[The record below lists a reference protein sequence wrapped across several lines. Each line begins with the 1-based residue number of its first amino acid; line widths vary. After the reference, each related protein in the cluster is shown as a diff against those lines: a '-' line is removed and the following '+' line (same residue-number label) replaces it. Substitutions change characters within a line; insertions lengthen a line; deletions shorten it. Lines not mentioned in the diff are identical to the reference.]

1 MKHYKTLNN
10 FTGLLVFVIASL
22 VYGLTIEPTASFW
35 DCGEFILSS
44 YKLEVGHPPG
54 APFFMLT
61 ANFFSQF
68 ASDPSHVAMMVNLMS
83 AVMSGACI
91 MFLYW
96 TITYLVKKLLS
107 ASETVKNTS
116 QLIAIIGS
124 GLVGAFVYMFSDTFW
139 FSAVEGEVYAYS
151 SLFTAV
157 VFWLILK
164 WDESEDT
171 PEADRW
177 LILIAYL
184 TGLSIGVHLLNLLC
198 IPAIVMV
205 YYFKKRPNS
214 SLKNSLIVLAFSA
227 ILVGVVLYG
236 MIPGVIKVGGAFDLF
251 FVNSLGYSFNTG
263 LIAYII
269 VLAIILAWAIVES
282 VKGKNALRMNISFLA
297 TLALVGIPFLGEGF
311 TSLIIGI
318 VILAVLGFAIY
329 KFKNIF
335 TARVLNTTILCITFI
350 MVGYSSYTLIIMR
363 SLANTPMDQN
373 SPEEIFTLGSYLGRE
388 QYGSRP
394 LFYGQTYN
402 SIPKSNPEGGLVRK
416 SESYT
421 YIPKV
426 KDNPNDPDEYEKV
439 LKPAEYVFEQNMLFP
454 RMYSQQHA
462 GIYEQWVDIEGKQEP
477 FYYNGR
483 VIPVTIPTQWENI
496 QFLLKYQVGYMYWRY
511 FLWNF
516 VGRQNDLQGQGDLDK
531 GNWLTG
537 ISFIDNMAYG
547 DQDKLPKDIQEN
559 KGRNVFYGL
568 PLLLGII
575 GLLWQLNKGRKG
587 TEQFSIVFL
596 LFFMTGLAIILYL
609 NQTPMQVR
617 ERDYAYA
624 ASFYAFAI
632 WIGMGVIGVT
642 RLVKDITNK
651 ETPAISGLVLGL
663 SLLVPLQMGCQTWD
677 DHDRSGRY
685 FARDFGQNYLN
696 STQEKGFPIIFNNGD
711 NDTFPLWYSQEVE
724 GSRTDVRTC
733 NFSYINTD
741 WYIDQMIRPAYE
753 SPGLPIKWPRKFFGN
768 DVNNAVEVR
777 PELKELILNEYN
789 KAKNKA
795 EEGDDRL
802 LKLFQ
807 LKYGEEPFSVQNV
820 FEKWIM
826 SDDPQL
832 RVIPTDTLSIKVNK
846 EAVLNSGMKIPEGI
860 EIPSHIYIS
869 LSGKRMLTKGNLM
882 FLEILAN
889 TNWERPVYVAVSV
902 GSDEYLNLDK
912 YLIQEGLAY
921 RFTPFNWEKIQ
932 KDELKSKYPDI
943 DVSKIPY
950 QIPIDSKLMYE
961 NLMTKF
967 KFGGMETKGIY
978 IDENAMRMCLTHR
991 RIFVNLANQL
1001 IEEGDTEKAM
1011 EVLKK
1016 ADEFILADNVPH
1028 DFQSY
1033 SHLMAESYYQLDK
1046 DEKADEIALEL
1057 ADKSL
1062 SYVDWTLSLSDSQL
1076 PNALS
1081 SLSYHFSMLRN
1092 IIAVMNQ
1099 YDSKHTQD
1107 YMQKQKAYA
1116 TMLERRIQKLK
1127 QDQQGI

>member
-1 MKHYKTLNN
+1 MKHYKLLNN
-10 FTGLLVFVIASL
+10 LTGFLVFIIASL

-61 ANFFSQF
+61 ANFFTQF
-68 ASDPSHVAMMVNLMS
+68 VSDPSQVALMVNLMS
-83 AVMSGACI
+83 ALMSGACI
-91 MFLYW
+91 MFLFW
-96 TITYLVKKLLS
+96 TITYLVKKLL
-107 ASETVKNTS
+107 ASTGPLKNTS

-124 GLVGAFVYMFSDTFW
+124 GLVGSLVYMFSDTFW

-164 WDESEDT
+164 WDAAEDS

-198 IPAIVMV
+198 IPAIIMV
-205 YYFKKRPNS
+205 YYFKKRPGA

-227 ILVGVVLYG
+227 ILVGIVLYG

-251 FVNSLGYSFNTG
+251 FVNSLGFSFNSG
-263 LIAYII
+263 LIAYVI
-269 VLAIILAWAIVES
+269 VVISILSWSIYES
-282 VKGKNALRMNISFLA
+282 INNKSHTRLNISFLA
-297 TLALVGIPFLGEGF
+297 SLTVVGIPFFGEGW
-311 TSLIIGI
+311 TSLVIGFA
-318 VILAVLGFAIY
+318 ILIGLGFAVY
-329 KFKNIF
+329 KFKDVF
-335 TARVLNTTILCITFI
+335 TARVINTTILCITFI
-350 MVGYSSYTLIIMR
+350 MIGYSSYTLIIMR
-363 SLANTPMDQN
+363 SVANTPMDQN
-373 SPEEIFTLGSYLGRE
+373 SPEDIFTLGSYLGRE
-388 QYGSRP
+388 QYGTRP

-402 SIPKSNPEGGLVRK
+402 SMPKYKEDGGLVRK
-416 SESYT
+416 KDAYT
-421 YIPKV
+421 YIPKA
-426 KDNPNDPDEYEKV
+426 KENDQEPDKYQKV

-462 GIYEQWVDIEGKQEP
+462 GIYEQWVNIEGKDVP

-483 VIPVTIPTQWENI
+483 VIPITIPTQWENA

-537 ISFIDNMAYG
+537 ISFIDNLAYG
-547 DQDKLPKDIQEN
+547 DQDKLPKDIREN
-559 KGRNVFYGL
+559 KGRNIFYGL

-575 GLLWQLNKGRKG
+575 GLLWQLNKGRRG

-624 ASFYAFAI
+624 GSFYAFAI
-632 WIGMGVIGVT
+632 WIGMGVAGII
-642 RLVKDITNK
+642 RLIKDITNK
-651 ETPAISGLVLGL
+651 ETPTISGLVTGL
-663 SLLVPLQMGCQTWD
+663 CILVPIQMGCQTWD
-677 DHDRSGRY
+677 DHDRSDRY

-696 STQEKGFPIIFNNGD
+696 SVQEKGNPILFNNGD
-711 NDTFPLWYSQEVE
+711 NDTFPLWYNQEVE
-724 GSRTDVRTC
+724 GVRLDTRTC

-741 WYIDQMIRPAYE
+741 WYIDQMIRPAY
-753 SPGLPIKWPRKFFGN
+753 SGPGLPISWSKKYYAHET
-768 DVNNAVEVR
+768 NNAVEIR
-777 PELKELILNEYN
+777 PELKNLILEEYN
-789 KAKNKA
+789 KAKTKA
-795 EEGDDRL
+795 EEGDNRM
-802 LKLFQ
+802 LKLFH
-807 LKYGEEPFSVQNV
+807 LKYGEDPFSVQNV

-832 RVIPTDTLSIKVNK
+832 RVIPTDTLSIKIDK
-846 EAVLNSGMKIPEGI
+846 KAVIESGMMIPEGI
-860 EIPSHIYIS
+860 ENIPDYMYIS
-869 LSGKRMLTKGNLM
+869 LKDKRLLTKGNLM

-889 TNWERPVYVAVSV
+889 ANWKRPVYVAVSV
-902 GSDEYLNLDK
+902 GSDEYLGLDK
-912 YLIQEGLAY
+912 YLVQEGLAY
-921 RFTPFNWEKIQ
+921 RVTPFDWDKIQ
-932 KDELKSKYPDI
+932 KEQLAIKYPDL
-943 DVSKIPY
+943 DVSKVPF
-950 QIPIDSKLMYE
+950 QIPVDTKHMYD
-961 NLMTKF
+961 NLMHKF
-967 KFGGMETKGIY
+967 KFGGMDTKGIY

-991 RIFVNLANQL
+991 RTFVQLANKL
-1001 IEEGDTEKAM
+1001 VEDNEKDKAL
-1011 EVLKK
+1011 EVL
-1016 ADEFILADNVPH
+1016 DYCSDHIPSTNVPH

-1033 SHLMAESYYQLDK
+1033 SHLMAECYYQLGEQ
-1046 DEKADEIALEL
+1046 EKGDEISLEL
-1057 ADKSL
+1057 ADKSAD
-1062 SYVDWTLSLSDSQL
+1062 YIDWTLSLSDKNL

-1092 IIAVMNQ
+1092 AIAIMGQ
-1099 YDSKHTQD
+1099 YDSVHVDD
-1107 YMQKQKAYA
+1107 YMQRQKVYA
-1116 TMLERRIQKLK
+1116 KMLESRIQKIK
-1127 QDQQGI
+1127 NQ